1 MVGGKCVMNLIKPPK
16 LNLGDTIGIPCLS
29 HVAEPVQYKS
39 IIDTITRLGFKVK
52 MGEHAYS
59 DTYGYAASAEE
70 RGADFN
76 ALIDDHDVK
85 MILFGGGESA
95 VEVLPFIDYELIK
108 HNPKIIS
115 TYSDGTSVLNMI
127 HAKTGLVTYYGQGAG
142 VFGNLSDYD
151 WRHFEANF
159 ISEHS
164 FDDFPHNSEWRTL
177 HGGNASGILI
187 GGYLSIFDSLQGNK
201 NYHIDLSKK
210 YILFLEDFERF
221 VSVGAAATAFAF
233 IEQSAFGNCIGGLL
247 IGHYANNVPET
258 YIDIFRRFGIK
269 NNVPVVYCDDFGHG
283 SNHGILPIGITATLD
298 ADNCRLLFL

>member
-1 MVGGKCVMNLIKPPK
+1 MNLIKPPK

-52 MGEHAYS
+52 LGEHAYS

-95 VEVLPFIDYELIK
+95 VEVLPFIDFELIK
-108 HNPKIIS
+108 RNPKIIS
-115 TYSDGTSVLNMI
+115 SYSDGTSVLNMI

-142 VFGNLSDYD
+142 VFGNLSGYD

-159 ISEHS
+159 ISVNG
-164 FDDFPHNSEWRTL
+164 FDEFQHNSEWRTL
-177 HGGNASGILI
+177 HDGRASGILI
-187 GGYLSIFDSLQGNK
+187 VG
-201 NYHIDLSKK
+201 
-210 YILFLEDFERF
+210 
-221 VSVGAAATAFAF
+221 SVRQT
-233 IEQSAFGNCIGGLL
+233 
-247 IGHYANNVPET
+247 V
-258 YIDIFRRFGIK
+258 
-269 NNVPVVYCDDFGHG
+269 
-283 SNHGILPIGITATLD
+283 
-298 ADNCRLLFL
+298 